1 LASTTER
8 FGMNTRRTIL
18 LGVVFAL
25 TSPIG
30 VHAQPSSVATEVELK
45 DVLRDFERTWNLHDT
60 KAWSSFLT
68 EDAWFTQAW
77 DSYGRQKG
85 RDSAVTLFNSNFL
98 DSDLSLTV
106 IRIRTMADGT
116 ATVAMRVV
124 TSYLPKTDG
133 NYRIVFEDEPAI
145 SRWRKVD
152 GVWKMFFFTTD
163 KGWALD
169 QLKKDGFE

>member
-1 LASTTER
+1 
-8 FGMNTRRTIL
+8 MNTRRKIL
-18 LGVVFAL
+18 IGVVFVLA
-25 TSPIG
+25 SPIG
-30 VHAQPSSVATEVELK
+30 VHAQSPSVAAEGELK

-60 KAWSSFLT
+60 KAWSDFLT
-68 EDAWFTQAW
+68 DDAWVTQAW

-85 RDSAVTLFNSNFL
+85 RDSAETLFKSNFL

-116 ATVAMRVV
+116 ATVAMRLV
-124 TSYLPKTDG
+124 TSYLPKIDG
-133 NYRIVFEDEPAI
+133 KYRIVFEDEPVI

-152 GVWKMFFFTTD
+152 GVWKMFFFTTH